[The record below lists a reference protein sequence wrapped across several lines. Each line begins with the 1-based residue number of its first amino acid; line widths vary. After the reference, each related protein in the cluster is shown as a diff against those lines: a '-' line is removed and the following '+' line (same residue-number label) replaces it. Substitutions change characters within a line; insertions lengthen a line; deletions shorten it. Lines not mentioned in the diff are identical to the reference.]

1 MKNLSV
7 MREILRYVQ
16 RFKDSTIFVK
26 LGKDIIDIA
35 EQLGIIRDLCAIKN
49 SGINI
54 VVVYDFIEF
63 SAKKWAV
70 PEFFF
75 CDFDNFSSKKNYS
88 KAIPI
93 IYCPAK
99 NDLSSDARIAL
110 MAVKHNA
117 RKLIYITNRKGI
129 FNSNKKLISEMSIS
143 EAVALIDNG
152 IVKKGMKTKLE
163 AACMACQEGVK
174 RVHVISGFEKGSIL
188 REVFSCEG
196 IGTMIYAIA
205 PYKYIRQATVKDV
218 AGIMDIFNDSE
229 ISISVSYARIVE
241 MISSFYVFTIDEE
254 ALGCVQ
260 LKLGENNFAEILY
273 LSSFSYCKQAE
284 INRELIKYI
293 TRCAFKKGVNKIYLD
308 PNQNSVWITIYPWFK
323 KGGFKKIDLLSV
335 CDLNYLKNKKSDS
348 RLWVKEP

>member
-7 MREILRYVQ
+7 MREVLRYAQ
-16 RFKDSTIFVK
+16 RFRDSTIFVK
-26 LGKDIIDIA
+26 LGKNIIDTA
-35 EQLGIIRDLCAIKN
+35 EQLGIIRDFCIIKN
-49 SGINI
+49 LGINI
-54 VVVYDFIEF
+54 VIVYDFNEF
-63 SAKKWAV
+63 SAKGWTV

-110 MAVKHNA
+110 MAVKNNA
-117 RKLIYITNRKGI
+117 RKLIYITNKRGI
-129 FNSNKKLISEMSIS
+129 FDNNKLISEMSVS
-143 EAVALIDNG
+143 EARTLINTG
-152 IVKKGMKTKLE
+152 VVKRGMKIKLE
-163 AACMACQEGVK
+163 AACLACRRGVK
-174 RVHVISGFEKGSIL
+174 RAHIISGFENGSIL

-205 PYKYIRQATVKDV
+205 PYKYIRQATIKD
-218 AGIMDIFNDSE
+218 AISIMDILNDSE
-229 ISISVSYARIVE
+229 ISISVSYSKIVE
-241 MISSFYVFTIDEE
+241 MISNFYVFTIDEE
-254 ALGCVQ
+254 VLGCVQ
-260 LKLGENNFAEILY
+260 LKLGENKFAEILC

-293 TRCAFKKGVNKIYLD
+293 TRYAFKKGVNKIYLD

-323 KGGFKKIDLLSV
+323 KGGFKKM
-335 CDLNYLKNKKSDS
+335 DS
-348 RLWVKEP
+348 QFWVKEL